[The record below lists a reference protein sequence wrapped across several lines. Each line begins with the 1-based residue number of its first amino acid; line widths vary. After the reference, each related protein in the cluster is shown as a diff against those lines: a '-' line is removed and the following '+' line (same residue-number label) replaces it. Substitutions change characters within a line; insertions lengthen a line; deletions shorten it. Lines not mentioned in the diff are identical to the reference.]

1 MVLFSKERERER
13 EEETFSL
20 STSPTPLFFLS
31 LFVETHFIIHRLCR
45 RRKHI
50 IIIWRLD
57 SARKGRKGGATRSGK
72 GFRRLVRFLVG
83 ALRVYLLLFPDTQ
96 RSRMASRI
104 ESNLS
109 LERGERF
116 SSFIF
121 FFGLWGHFR
130 FGVREETIFSSSSF
144 SSGDGLSATPSKTK
158 RDGNNARES
167 SRRIDFY
174 YCTHH
179 AFALLLFQILLQ
191 KLHLYFHQKRRRQR
205 KQCMSTAE
213 DPSECKDVREDYLEC
228 LHHKKEFQRANAI
241 QAEADRQRG
250 EEAAK
255 IWAKIEKHV
264 NDTSWGEV
272 KKEGEGE
279 KAS

>member
-1 MVLFSKERERER
+1 MRCSRRDVES
-13 EEETFSL
+13 
-20 STSPTPLFFLS
+20 FF
-31 LFVETHFIIHRLCR
+31 
-45 RRKHI
+45 
-50 IIIWRLD
+50 WRWC
-57 SARKGRKGGATRSGK
+57 
-72 GFRRLVRFLVG
+72 
-83 ALRVYLLLFPDTQ
+83 
-96 RSRMASRI
+96 RSRRDDD
-104 ESNLS
+104 
-109 LERGERF
+109 
-116 SSFIF
+116 F
-121 FFGLWGHFR
+121 FVVVVVFFWL
-130 FGVREETIFSSSSF
+130 
-144 SSGDGLSATPSKTK
+144 GLSATTAKTK

-167 SRRIDFY
+167 SRRIDF
-174 YCTHH
+174 THH
-179 AFALLLFQILLQ
+179 ALLFFFSNSFAKIAFIFI
-191 KLHLYFHQKRRRQR
+191 KRRQR

-250 EEAAK
+250 EEATK